1 MGPQTFH
8 QAAESLRLGLGS
20 HTTMSACHAL
30 KRAIRR
36 WIVPGSVLAALVFAV
51 AGGIAAPAQRHNLV
65 LITLDTTRA
74 DHLGSYGWKDARTPN
89 LDALARRGTRF
100 VRCDTAAPVTLPS
113 HATILTGL
121 FPPRT
126 GVRDNGTF
134 VLSDRVETV
143 AERLA
148 AHGYDTAAVV
158 SAIVLARRHGLNQ
171 GFRVYDDDLGA
182 GYAAGTEVAERQA
195 EPTTASALAI
205 AARLKPPFFLWVHY
219 YDPHEEYRPP
229 TRFAAAATGP
239 TRLYDGEI
247 AAVDDQIGVLL
258 AKLLKDVD
266 VVVVG
271 DHGEMLGEHGELH
284 HGLLLYRAARRVPL
298 ILAGPGV
305 PAGRT
310 QECLVRT
317 ADVAPTLLALAGVP
331 HSQGP
336 GAMDGESLLSL
347 SGKDCGRTSY
357 SESFLPFFAYKWYPL
372 RSLSTDRFFYLHAP
386 KSSLYQIPSDP
397 DEKTDIGS
405 EQPGALRLWEKRL
418 RDQLLKTAG
427 ETLDSEVRAENVLS
441 EEQRRQLAS
450 LGYTSGGSGG
460 AVRPD
465 LPDPRSMADV
475 ADALHDAAAAIQQG
489 KCKEALP
496 RLQEIV
502 KKDPHNFPALT
513 LAGNCLEDAGRWD
526 SALALFQRA
535 SKENELSAVP
545 VANAAGC
552 LKKLGRRAEA
562 EKEYRRALALDAS
575 QGAAASNLAQL
586 LGERGER
593 AQALRVLDAS
603 VAAGSYS
610 AEVHLERGLIEVE
623 LNRLDDA
630 LRDFREAA
638 RRDPANPIPLEN
650 AARAAFRLG
659 RHRESVLFY
668 EQLLR
673 LQPGRGDL
681 WKTAGALY
689 FYELKDATDAERCFR
704 RALTLE
710 TDPGEREKIEETL
723 EEIGSSS

>member
-1 MGPQTFH
+1 MGAS
-8 QAAESLRLGLGS
+8 AAS
-20 HTTMSACHAL
+20 
-30 KRAIRR
+30 KRAARA
-36 WIVPGSVLAALVFAV
+36 WIVPGIVLTLLAGAV
-51 AGGIAAPAQRHNLV
+51 AGVLAGPAPSPPPPIARTPRRNLL

-74 DHLGSYGWKDARTPN
+74 DHLGSYGWKPARTPN
-89 LDALARRGTRF
+89 LDALAARGTRF
-100 VRCDTAAPVTLPS
+100 VRCDTAAPVTLTS

-121 FPPRT
+121 YPPRT

-134 VLSDRVETV
+134 ALSERVETL

-171 GFRVYDDDLGA
+171 GFRIYDDDLGA
-182 GYAAGTEVAERQA
+182 GYAADTEIAERQA
-195 EPTTASALAI
+195 EPTTGAAI
-205 AARLKPPFFLWVHY
+205 AAAARLKPPFFLWVHY

-239 TRLYDGEI
+239 TRLYDAEI
-247 AAVDDQIGVLL
+247 ASVDEQIGVLL
-258 AKLLKDVD
+258 AKLPEDVD

-298 ILAGPGV
+298 IVAGPGV

-310 QECLVRT
+310 RECLVRT
-317 ADVAPTLLALAGVP
+317 ADVAPTLLALAGVSP
-331 HSQGP
+331 P
-336 GAMDGESLLSL
+336 GSLDGESLLP
-347 SGKDCGRTSY
+347 GERGGDCGRTSY

-372 RSLSTDRFFYLHAP
+372 RALSTDRFFYLHAP

-397 DEKTDIGS
+397 DETADLAA

-418 RDQLLKTAG
+418 RAQLQAAG
-427 ETLDSEVRAENVLS
+427 ERLDAQVRPENVLS

-450 LGYTSGGSGG
+450 LGYAGGGAGG
-460 AVRPD
+460 AVRPN
-465 LPDPRSMADV
+465 LPDPRAMAGV
-475 ADALHDAAAAIQQG
+475 ADALHAAAAAVQQG

-502 KKDPHNFPALT
+502 RKDPHNFPALS

-526 SALALFQRA
+526 SALALFERA
-535 SKENELSAVP
+535 RQENELSAVP

-552 LKKLGRRAEA
+552 LKKLGRLAEA
-562 EKEYRRALALDAS
+562 EKEYRHALALDPS
-575 QGAAASNLAQL
+575 LGEAAANLAQL
-586 LGERGER
+586 LGERGDR
-593 AQALRVLDAS
+593 AGALRVLDAS

-610 AEVHLERGLIEVE
+610 SEVHLERGLIEVA
-623 LNRLDDA
+623 LNRLEDA
-630 LRDFREAA
+630 LRDFHESA
-638 RRDPANPIPLEN
+638 RRNPANPVPLEN
-650 AARAAFRLG
+650 AARAAYRLG
-659 RHRESVLFY
+659 RHREAVQLY

-673 LQPGRGDL
+673 LAPGRADL

-689 FYELKDATDAERCFR
+689 LYELDDDADALRCLH
-704 RALTLE
+704 RAFALE
-710 TDPGEREKIEETL
+710 IDPAEKQKIAEL
-723 EEIGSSS
+723 IGQIH